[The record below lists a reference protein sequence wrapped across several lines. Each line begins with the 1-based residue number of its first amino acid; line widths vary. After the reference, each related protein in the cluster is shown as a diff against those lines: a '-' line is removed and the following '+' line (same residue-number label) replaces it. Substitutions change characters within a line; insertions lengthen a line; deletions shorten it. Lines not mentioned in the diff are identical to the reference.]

1 MTYKTNKITSKIQT
15 MTVLTSVV
23 VLIGISMVPN
33 GFGHGTDTV
42 QFSSGTKTVYYDS
55 TAFASVKYDG
65 STGHATQVKTA
76 AVNGMNDLH
85 SLTDMTVTETT
96 TYTSTTSKFSAQYY
110 ADTSIAGITTGILSN
125 PPQHKHMFFNTNS
138 NRDYSSG
145 GTCEW
150 YQNPNIEFIANHE
163 FGHFAGL
170 EYDHHSSTTESHT
183 LNDVSCNSSWAIL
196 TSSDIS
202 QINGWY

>member
-1 MTYKTNKITSKIQT
+1 MTMKNNKMTSTTQI
-15 MTVLTSVV
+15 MTVLTSVA
-23 VLIGISMVPN
+23 VLIGISMTPY
-33 GFGHGTDTV
+33 GFGHGTDTE

-96 TYTSTTSKFSAQYY
+96 TNTSTSNKFSAQYY
-110 ADTSIAGITTGILSN
+110 SDTSIAGTTTVILSSS
-125 PPQHKHMFFNTNS
+125 PQHKHMFFNTNS

-145 GTCEW
+145 VTCEW

-170 EYDHHSSTTESHT
+170 EYDHHSSTTASHT
-183 LNDVSCNSSWAIL
+183 LNDVACDSSWAIL
-196 TSSDIS
+196 TSSDIT